1 MNWNSLIQKIF
12 FRVEKSDQKIVDG
25 IIISDQTESSSSDRT
40 GSDRIESDE
49 SDRMNQIGSDSS
61 DQIGLN
67 RVEQE
72 PLFYPVVIPSYPP
85 CFLVDDHCNGDLG
98 LFYHWLECNRYKA
111 FRAYISDIQVWRDRL
126 NGHLDTAEI
135 IRVIAEYL
143 PNSLTRAKRMMYSL
157 KVYGQYRRDYGDPR
171 ISLILAIDERKLRL
185 PNPRREKFSLALSP
199 GAIEMLDNQSKALCT
214 EGDRAGI
221 WLGLLL
227 RGVPASAVKTI
238 EIIGKHQIRFRNW
251 TKMVELRVQ
260 EWLILSMTERISE
273 ALWRMNRVTIQ
284 KRVRAYE
291 NPMTL
296 YKNASISLSVLGE

>member
-1 MNWNSLIQKIF
+1 MNWNSVLQKIF
-12 FRVEKSDQKIVDG
+12 FRVDRSHQTIVDG
-25 IIISDQTESSSSDRT
+25 IIVQDQSGSNESDQS
-40 GSDRIESDE
+40 GSNQTDRIESD
-49 SDRMNQIGSDSS
+49 QVGKIGSDLS
-61 DQIGLN
+61 DRSKLDT
-67 RVEQE
+67 VKQE
-72 PLFYPVVIPSYPP
+72 PVFYPLTIPQYPASY
-85 CFLVDDHCNGDLG
+85 LVDDHCNGDLG

-135 IRVIAEYL
+135 VRVISEYL

-157 KVYGQYRRDYGDPR
+157 KVYGQYRHDFGDPR

-185 PNPRREKFSLALSP
+185 PNPKRKKFSVALSP

-221 WLGLLL
+221 WLGLML
-227 RGVPASAVKTI
+227 RGVPASAVKTV
-238 EIIGKHQIRFRNW
+238 EIIGRHQIRFRNW

-284 KRVRAYE
+284 QRVRKYE